1 MAVIWKLLGEVQ
13 IKDLVALSILFLQL
27 SLLGFVLYRAQKRP
41 DFDVARFLR
50 DENNKESAGRA
61 FAFICLA
68 VMSWGFA
75 MLIFLD
81 RMTEYYFFIF
91 GGLWA
96 GTPVAMEM
104 VKKWNGAMPFGV
116 GATYMNGYGP
126 PSMSPGYPP
135 YMYPRGAYPY
145 SPTQQY
151 PYPPT
156 PNDPGLQPN
165 APPKKPTPGNERFD
179 DPDSDRGKP
188 S

>member
-1 MAVIWKLLGEVQ
+1 MFTRLVSEVQ
-13 IKDLVALSILFLQL
+13 VKDLVALTILFLQL
-27 SLLGFVLYRAQKRP
+27 VLLAFVLYRAQKRP

-50 DENNKESAGRA
+50 DENGKESAGRA

-104 VKKWNGAMPFGV
+104 VKKWNGAMPFGSAASYNYNTP
-116 GATYMNGYGP
+116 GMPT
-126 PSMSPGYPP
+126 GYPP
-135 YMYPRGAYPY
+135 YMYPRGSYP
-145 SPTQQY
+145 
-151 PYPPT
+151 PYPPY
-156 PNDPGLQPN
+156 
-165 APPKKPTPGNERFD
+165 PPQVPPHDSSPPRPPTSGSERFD
-179 DPDSDRGKP
+179 DPDSERGKH